1 MAHRSHGTRFASRQ
15 IMTKSPRKRGLSPIT
30 HALQEF
36 VVGEKTNIYIDP
48 SIHNGQPHHRF
59 HGLTGEVV
67 GKQGNAYKVMIV
79 DGDMEK
85 VLIILPEHLRKNKK

>member
-15 IMTKSPRKRGLSPIT
+15 IMTKSPRKKGLSPIT

-36 VVGEKTNIYIDP
+36 EEGEKTNIYIDP
-48 SIHNGQPHHRF
+48 SVHNGQPHHRF

-67 GKQGNAYKVMIV
+67 GKQGAAFKVHIN
-79 DGDMEK
+79 DQGKDK
-85 VLIILPEHLRKNKK
+85 ILIIRPEHLRKNKK